1 MITNK
6 VDQSSIESGNWV
18 TIGTFDGVH
27 VGHQELIKQLVSSAH
42 HFGRQ
47 AIVIT
52 FFPHPSEI
60 LGGENGPLYLTN
72 PSERERLL
80 TQLGADIVITQNFNS
95 ELAHKTAQEFIHLI
109 YQNTPFTD
117 LIIGHDFRFGS
128 NRTGDLTLLQK
139 LGKEIGFD
147 IKVVQPFR
155 IAGEIVSS
163 SLIRRLLK
171 QGDVQMAADMLGRC
185 YVIEGS
191 VIHGDGR
198 GKHIGIPT
206 ANISV
211 WPKQFLPKNG
221 VYSVRVSLE
230 KYKYPAVLSIGM
242 RPTFYQSLSEQTIE
256 AHILD
261 FHREIYGKTLKVEFI
276 QFLRDEKRYESAEQL
291 IQQIQQD
298 IQQTREVFKH
308 ATSTT
313 NLSS

>member
-1 MITNK
+1 LIPNK
-6 VDQSSIESGNWV
+6 VDQSSIESGNWI

-27 VGHQELIKQLVSSAH
+27 LGHRELIRQLVSGAH
-42 HFGRQ
+42 CVGKR

-60 LGGENGPLYLTN
+60 LGGENGPLYLTI
-72 PSERERLL
+72 PSERECLL
-80 TQLGADIVITQNFNS
+80 KHLGVDIVITQDFNS
-95 ELAHKTAQEFIHLI
+95 ELAHKTAGEFINII
-109 YQNTPFTD
+109 YQKTPFRN
-117 LIIGHDFRFGS
+117 LIIGHDFRFGL
-128 NRTGDLTLLQK
+128 NRTGDLKLLQK
-139 LGKEIGFD
+139 LGKELGFN

-155 IAGEIVSS
+155 IDDKIVSS
-163 SLIRRLLK
+163 SLIRCLLK
-171 QGDVQMAADMLGRC
+171 QGNVQMAADMLGRH

-211 WPKQFLPKNG
+211 WPKQFLPKIG

-230 KYKYPAVLSIGM
+230 EYNYPAVLSIGM
-242 RPTFYQSLSEQTIE
+242 RPTFYQSSSEQTIE

-261 FHREIYGKTLKVEFI
+261 FHRDIYGKTLKVEFI
-276 QFLRDEKRYESAEQL
+276 QFLREEKRYESAEQL
-291 IQQIQQD
+291 IQQIQRD

-308 ATSTT
+308 ATTTT